1 MARLRCCCVHPH
13 CLSLLLL
20 TGLSVPCSFHALTGK
35 LRDLRIAEI
44 ELRRIY
50 VKKIEMQRKHWKI
63 ILREQELLQQVQG
76 RCGGGEVEIERERG
90 VGERESACDV
100 GIWPRLQF
108 TSNCF
113 HTQTQTQTQTHTHS
127 ACINGTHGWHACLVC
142 MIQTSLYKLHVQSES
157 TLLQLRAKA
166 DKIEKQRLGA
176 MHGGDNREGRG
187 SRERERESVC
197 VCVCLSVCTRLCVC
211 LCAHVCRCSGAHAKG
226 ERLKEEQLRTQ
237 AAEMK
242 GRTRAC

>member
-1 MARLRCCCVHPH
+1 
-13 CLSLLLL
+13 
-20 TGLSVPCSFHALTGK
+20 
-35 LRDLRIAEI
+35 
-44 ELRRIY
+44 
-50 VKKIEMQRKHWKI
+50 
-63 ILREQELLQQVQG
+63 
-76 RCGGGEVEIERERG
+76 
-90 VGERESACDV
+90 
-100 GIWPRLQF
+100 
-108 TSNCF
+108 
-113 HTQTQTQTQTHTHS
+113 
-127 ACINGTHGWHACLVC
+127 